1 MNALTITR
9 SLSLA
14 GLLFAFGPA
23 LAETTAVAEQPP
35 ESTVLCTRDRTEQ
48 LRALSPEDQGSALRD
63 EIRNFQE
70 LAEETLSTRA
80 AAIDL
85 YHELRG
91 KLDKNK
97 PLSGDDLMRLN
108 HGATAML
115 AQREALLRI
124 SKKHECWLDFSI
136 PADTARAQMQATG
149 IAMSLSAA
157 LLLYDNY
164 LSAVSLY
171 RSDSSLRRHLNRDDK
186 SFELREGQLNKIAL
200 SFASPN
206 NRFRV
211 RRGIQWFEDHG
222 YGEIAATDN
231 DYRYLVEL
239 IEQSPARNA
248 VRTVRPIGFVGNM
261 TGFLAATGLDTVPI
275 LVT

>member
-23 LAETTAVAEQPP
+23 LAETTAVAEQQP

-70 LAEETLSTRA
+70 FAEETLSTRA

-115 AQREALLRI
+115 AQREALQAQRALARQAYVQVGVGV
-124 SKKHECWLDFSI
+124 HGAVDLWLCRRRLSLHQDFANGRFEINSEGI
-136 PADTARAQMQATG
+136 PVFID
-149 IAMSLSAA
+149 
-157 LLLYDNY
+157 
-164 LSAVSLY
+164 
-171 RSDSSLRRHLNRDDK
+171 
-186 SFELREGQLNKIAL
+186 
-200 SFASPN
+200 
-206 NRFRV
+206 
-211 RRGIQWFEDHG
+211 RRGYAD
-222 YGEIAATDN
+222 
-231 DYRYLVEL
+231 V
-239 IEQSPARNA
+239 
-248 VRTVRPIGFVGNM
+248 
-261 TGFLAATGLDTVPI
+261 LA
-275 LVT
+275 